1 MPMTDRQKFTDR
13 TITISGE
20 LQRETAINALRHLP
34 IYATD
39 SLEVVFR
46 EQKKVR
52 GLSAN
57 AKMWVGPLAD
67 IAEQGYVDGKKFSA
81 EVWAHFFKVH
91 NLPDPDAEDFDPTH
105 VKDGYIKWDYTPDGE
120 RVLVGS
126 TTQLTVKGFSV
137 YLEKMHADGANIGVQ
152 FSASPNE
159 QRMMI

>member
-1 MPMTDRQKFTDR
+1 MTDRPKFTER
-13 TITISGE
+13 KIILAGRIQLS
-20 LQRETAINALRHLP
+20 TAQAALLNLP
-34 IYATD
+34 ID
-39 SLEVVFR
+39 PDNPLEVIFR

-52 GLSAN
+52 GLTAN

-81 EVWAHFFKVH
+81 EVWAEFFKRH

-126 TTQLTVKGFSV
+126 TTQLSVKGFSV

-159 QRMMI
+159 QRMMR